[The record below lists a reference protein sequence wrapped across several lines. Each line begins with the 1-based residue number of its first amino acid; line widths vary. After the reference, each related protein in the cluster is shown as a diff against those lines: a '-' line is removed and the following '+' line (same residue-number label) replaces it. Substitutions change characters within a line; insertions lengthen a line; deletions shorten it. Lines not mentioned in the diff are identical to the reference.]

1 MAEPFQKEF
10 ARFYDLLYSDKDY
23 DLECDLIE
31 SVIGQYALERPS
43 SILDA
48 GCGSGGHA
56 IELAKRGYEIW
67 GLDRSEALL
76 SRAQERAESEHVKI
90 NAHRADLR
98 SFDLGRKFDL
108 CIAMFAVLS
117 FQLSNDD
124 IQQVLKR
131 IRKHLE
137 PGGLFICDVWHGP
150 AVLMQRPEKRLK
162 TATKDGLRLYRFAE
176 PRLNAMEHTNE
187 VKQHLLVID
196 DTDQRSVEEVVESQV
211 VRFFFPQEIIFH
223 LAVAGFDVLKL
234 FAFPYLEKDAS
245 EADWELGLVA
255 RAREVI

>member
-76 SRAQERAESEHVKI
+76 SRAQERAESEH
-90 NAHRADLR
+90 
-98 SFDLGRKFDL
+98 DL